1 MDAAPAQPGNS
12 QPGSPPRRR
21 LGDRL
26 LLHAPVLATDQIA
39 ARMTRIRLDT
49 ARLAALDWIPGQQ
62 VRVAVG
68 DALAPKSPK
77 DWVFGQLR
85 TYSIWERTPDWLDL
99 AVLDHG
105 DGPGA
110 RWARQARP
118 GQIVSFTRPQGTLTA
133 RPCGS
138 HLLIGEETAA
148 VAFGAILRALPASQ
162 HALTIIE
169 ASEPGDRLPL
179 PGDVH
184 WHYRHGR
191 SAASSASLLRAV
203 RGTSLPGPGT
213 AYLAGEARTIQAL
226 RSHLI
231 HDRGWPRR
239 AVITKPFW
247 TPGRKGME

>member
-1 MDAAPAQPGNS
+1 MDTGRTRSGNS
-12 QPGSPPRRR
+12 RQESRPRHR

-26 LLHAPVLATDQIA
+26 LLHAPVLAVDQIA
-39 ARMTRIRLDT
+39 ARMARIRLDT
-49 ARLAALDWIPGQQ
+49 AGLAMPGWIPGQQ

-68 DALAPKSPK
+68 DAPAPKN
-77 DWVFGQLR
+77 WIFGQMR
-85 TYSIWERTPDWLDL
+85 TYSIWECTPDWLDL

-105 DGPGA
+105 DGPGTE
-110 RWARQARP
+110 WARHARP
-118 GQIVSFTRPQGTLTA
+118 GQLVAFTRPQGTLVA
-133 RPCGS
+133 RSSGS
-138 HLLIGEETAA
+138 HLLVGEETAA
-148 VAFGAILRALPASQ
+148 VAFGAILRALPATQ

-191 SAASSASLLRAV
+191 GAANSASLLRAV
-203 RGTSLPGPGT
+203 HETDLPEPGT

-226 RSHLI
+226 RSHLM

-239 AVITKPFW
+239 AIITKPFW
-247 TPGRKGME
+247 TPGKKGMD

>member
-1 MDAAPAQPGNS
+1 MDTVRTGLGNS
-12 QPGSPPRRR
+12 QLQSPPRHR

-26 LLHAPVLATDQIA
+26 LLHAPVLAVDQIA

-49 ARLAALDWIPGQQ
+49 AGFALPGWIPGQQ

-68 DALAPKSPK
+68 DAPAPKNPK
-77 DWVFGQLR
+77 DWIFGQMR

-110 RWARQARP
+110 EWARHARP
-118 GQIVSFTRPQGTLTA
+118 GQLVAFTRPQGTLVA
-133 RPCGS
+133 RPSGS

-162 HALTIIE
+162 DALTIIE
-169 ASEPGDRLPL
+169 ASEPGDQLPL
-179 PGDVH
+179 PGDVR

-203 RGTSLPGPGT
+203 RDTDLPGPGI
-213 AYLAGEARTIQAL
+213 ACLAGEARTIQAL
-226 RSHLI
+226 RHHLM
-231 HDRGWPRR
+231 HDRGWPGR
-239 AVITKPFW
+239 AIITKPFW
-247 TPGRKGME
+247 TPGKKGME